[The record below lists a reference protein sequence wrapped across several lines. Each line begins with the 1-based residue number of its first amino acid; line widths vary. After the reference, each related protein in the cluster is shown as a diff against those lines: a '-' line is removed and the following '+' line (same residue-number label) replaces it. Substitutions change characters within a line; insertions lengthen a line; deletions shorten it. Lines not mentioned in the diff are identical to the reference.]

1 MVSLLMHALLCA
13 LLWLWAP
20 APAHAQEEYGAKG
33 LYPVYETG
41 GQWLIFDKN
50 PKKGMS
56 ALALGNR
63 FLVVGSAGAEVFEV
77 ARTSATYGGI
87 CRNKKPARLRAALLR
102 GPRRGIGSPILG
114 IAVPRTFT
122 IKGSRARYTALENGV
137 GEHTYHT
144 LDSALKDSALSEV
157 KNGMFAFKLDEDTA
171 AVSAGLTTD
180 KIITK
185 IDFGA
190 KLLVKGL
197 SEPFFLVEGTQ
208 ISATYRRC
216 LRLSEGP
223 QLIGGCVEMP
233 HALMSET
240 TSLRFVSYDPS
251 GQGQPY
257 LLAYSSGSPKWGDE
271 RWGFIIRGGGPRL
284 FLADAMDIR
293 CRDQF

>member
-1 MVSLLMHALLCA
+1 MHALLCA

-20 APAHAQEEYGAKG
+20 APVRAQEEYGAKG

-50 PKKGMS
+50 PKKGKA
-56 ALALGNR
+56 ALALGKR
-63 FLVVGSAGAEVFEV
+63 FLVIGSAGSEIFEV
-77 ARTSATYGGI
+77 ARASATYGGA
-87 CRNKKPARLRAALLR
+87 CRDRKPARLRAALLR
-102 GPRRGIGSPILG
+102 GPRKGVGIPIMG
-114 IAVPRTFT
+114 IAVPKTFT
-122 IKGSRARYTALENGV
+122 TKGSRARYTALENGV
-137 GEHTYHT
+137 GEHTYHALGAT
-144 LDSALKDSALSEV
+144 LKDAALGEV
-157 KNGMFAFKLDEDTA
+157 KAGLFPFKLDEDTGT
-171 AVSAGLTTD
+171 VTAGLTTD
-180 KIITK
+180 KIVTK

-208 ISATYRRC
+208 VSSTYRRC
-216 LRLSEGP
+216 LRLAEGP
-223 QLIGGCVEMP
+223 QLIGDCVEME

-257 LLAYSSGSPKWGDE
+257 LLAYSSGSPLWGHE

-284 FLADAMDIR
+284 FLADAMDTR